1 MGEMLNAAAVA
12 NEVEV
17 DEDITVAEEAIVEGR
32 TSVEDKIAGQETPVL
47 TVR

>member
-17 DEDITVAEEAIVEGR
+17 DEDITVIEEVIVEGR
-32 TSVEDKIAGQETPVL
+32 TSVGQETAVF